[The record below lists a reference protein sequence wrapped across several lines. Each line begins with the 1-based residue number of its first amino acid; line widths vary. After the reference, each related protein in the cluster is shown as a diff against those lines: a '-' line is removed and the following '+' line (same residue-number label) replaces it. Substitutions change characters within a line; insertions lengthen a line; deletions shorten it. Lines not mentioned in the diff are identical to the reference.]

1 VLHCGDKQ
9 YLTFNEAVRGYK
21 MRVQEQSDTTL
32 SDDDFE
38 LPPEIRADYTDFRVL
53 PDGRLI
59 GVKRLLFH
67 WTIHVDINLIGY
79 EDRYCFCTYE
89 LAKAA
94 FDGIGTRKQVAA
106 EISKLVGNGS
116 NFDCSLR
123 TVPLNLPAKGHVNG
137 KRKKRTK

>member
-94 FDGIGTRKQVAA
+94 FDEWDGQGDPKNWHRHPKTGRRRDLQTGREWI
-106 EISKLVGNGS
+106 E
-116 NFDCSLR
+116 F
-123 TVPLNLPAKGHVNG
+123 
-137 KRKKRTK
+137 